1 MLKTI
6 SIFCMGLLIF
16 LLSACSGFFD
26 VMNGSGEVVN
36 LNKEMDEIEPPEGVS
51 FDERLWTI
59 LVYMCGDN
67 NLESAALE
75 DLCEMEFSR
84 LNTDRVTVLALVD
97 RNAAY
102 DTSYG
107 NWYGTRLYKIETGR
121 KSDSRS
127 LISKEIECK
136 ELGLSAGVDTE
147 LDMSSAYT
155 LSNALVFARKKFPAN
170 NYGLIMWGHGTGWRS
185 GYVADSE
192 DVGSVVEEEK
202 HLSSEAEAVMSDG
215 GGYRGFA
222 YDSTSGT
229 YMTLYQLG
237 TALKSGTE
245 GWALDFVGFDTC
257 FGCELEVLYEI
268 SPYTKYAA
276 GSEGLV
282 SAGGWNYRELFDSFE
297 SLKDKSGENLARCAV
312 KQFRNQYGYKNR
324 ASVVA
329 VRTGEVEEYFSAAD
343 SFFLACGKMIDS
355 CVVRDEVME
364 LLYSGNDCRTERYS
378 YGTGGSDVYLD
389 VESMICGLY
398 GYFGSAGTEI
408 ERLYS
413 EFCGVNEKLILDSW
427 ASDRASGGIGLYF
440 STLQDS
446 LNLSINHPAAYVKNK
461 TADQIRFVENSMGY
475 VPQLKNSES
484 LLDKLFYTA
493 F

>member
-1 MLKTI
+1 MKTI
-6 SIFCMGLLIF
+6 FAVCMGGLIF
-16 LLSACSGFFD
+16 WLSACSGFFD
-26 VMNGSGEVVN
+26 VMNGTGEVVN
-36 LNKEMDEIEPPEGVS
+36 LNKDMDDIEAPDGVS
-51 FDERLWTI
+51 VNERLWTI

-67 NLESAALE
+67 NLEAAALE

-84 LNTDRVTVLALVD
+84 LNTDRVTILALVD
-97 RNAAY
+97 RNAGY

-121 KSDSRS
+121 KSDSRN

-136 ELGLSAGVDTE
+136 ELGLSSGTDTE
-147 LDMSSAYT
+147 LDMSSSYT

-170 NYGLIMWGHGTGWRS
+170 KYGLIMWGHGTGWRS
-185 GYVADSE
+185 GDIGGSDFAESVTEADEELS
-192 DVGSVVEEEK
+192 VGI
-202 HLSSEAEAVMSDG
+202 ADG
-215 GGYRGFA
+215 GGYKGFA

-237 TALKSGTE
+237 AALKSGTE
-245 GWALDFVGFDTC
+245 DWTLDFIGFDTC

-268 SPYTKYAA
+268 SPYTKYVV

-297 SLKDKSGENLARCAV
+297 SLKDKSGENLASCAV

-329 VRTGEVEEYFSAAD
+329 VKTEGIEEYFSVAD
-343 SFFLACGKMIDS
+343 RFFLKCGKMIDS
-355 CVVRDEVME
+355 CVARDAVME
-364 LLYSGNDCRTERYS
+364 LLYSGKECRTERYS

-398 GYFGSAGTEI
+398 RYFGPAGPEI
-408 ERLYS
+408 EELYS
-413 EFCGVNEKLILDSW
+413 EFCRVNEKMVLDSW
-427 ASDRASGGIGLYF
+427 ASDRISGGIGIYF

-446 LNLSINHPAAYVKNK
+446 LNLSVSHPLAYVKNK
-461 TADQIRFVENSMGY
+461 TADQIRFVKNSMGY
-475 VPQLKNSES
+475 VPQFNTSES
-484 LLDKLFYTA
+484 LLDKLFYTT